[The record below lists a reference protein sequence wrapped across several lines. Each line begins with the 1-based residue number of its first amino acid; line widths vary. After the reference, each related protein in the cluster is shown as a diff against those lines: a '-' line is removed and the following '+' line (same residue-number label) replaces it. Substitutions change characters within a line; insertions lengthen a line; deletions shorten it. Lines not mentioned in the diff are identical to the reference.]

1 MKCSEQWALHPH
13 ENTQFVQNPSFQ
25 QWAQIGQD
33 FSSGPFLPAD
43 SPIASAP
50 RLSLA
55 VLVYFISLPWLLLY
69 FLPSSWLHSPI
80 VLVFAASQVPL
91 NGNALCWNKG
101 ANFLSSNRG
110 LLRRMSMISRS
121 AFLKEKLFFDKTK
134 TKTIK
139 NKQTNKQKKQ
149 SVRILCEV
157 FCLRLS
163 CVSLWCN
170 LGKTHLHFC
179 QSISCLRSYKT
190 AGDPQGNC
198 KAWGYR

>member
-1 MKCSEQWALHPH
+1 MICVIKKIPVYTIPWKILKNFASISQSPTICSMKCSEQWALHPH

-101 ANFLSSNRG
+101 ANFLPSNRG

-139 NKQTNKQKKQ
+139 NKQTNKQKKTKVSEF
-149 SVRILCEV
+149 SVKSSV
-157 FCLRLS
+157 
-163 CVSLWCN
+163 
-170 LGKTHLHFC
+170 
-179 QSISCLRSYKT
+179 
-190 AGDPQGNC
+190 
-198 KAWGYR
+198 